1 MLICCITIFE
11 RQKKKKKESTQVKG
25 NTHWLAKVICFIYVN
40 HECDGGSQ
48 EKVVNGTKENPA
60 YLDSQQKEGGPSPAE
75 GGMRMTYPFIFL
87 PHFSD

>member
-1 MLICCITIFE
+1 M
-11 RQKKKKKESTQVKG
+11 
-25 NTHWLAKVICFIYVN
+25 YVN
-40 HECDGGSQ
+40 HEGDGGSQ

-60 YLDSQQKEGGPSPAE
+60 YLDTQQKEGGPSPAE